1 MKILLTG
8 SKGFIGRNIVELLGD
23 KYEIIEVTRGIK
35 FDINNL
41 NSLLDINDVDIVIH
55 AAAKTFV
62 PDSFIDPYNFYKF
75 NINSSL
81 NVAEYCRIKKIHK
94 LIYLNTYPY
103 GNPNYCP
110 VDEGHRVSLH
120 SPYNKSKYLSEK
132 ILINYL
138 EDVTNVVSLRLFNLY
153 GKHQKHDF
161 LVPHIIKQALEGDNV
176 IVKDLEPKRDYL
188 YIKDMVSLID
198 LIINSKSAYGVYNV
212 GSGESY
218 SVGQV
223 IDLVVDILNKP
234 IKVKASGVRRES
246 EVMDCYADIRKLVKD
261 FGWIKKYSLRSGL
274 TDYIDEIK

>member
-8 SKGFIGRNIVELLGD
+8 SNGFIGRNIVELLGV
-23 KYEIIEVTRGIK
+23 KHEIIEVSRGTK
-35 FDINNL
+35 SDISNL

-55 AAAKTFV
+55 AAAKTFI

-81 NVAEYCRIKKIHK
+81 NVAEYCRVKKIHK

-103 GNPNYCP
+103 GNPDYCP
-110 VDEGHRVSLH
+110 VDEGHRISLH

-132 ILINYL
+132 ILFNYL

-153 GKHQKHDF
+153 GKYQKHDF
-161 LVPHIIKQALEGDNV
+161 IVPHIIKQALESSNV
-176 IVKDLEPKRDYL
+176 VVKDLEPKRDYL

-198 LIINSKSAYGVYNV
+198 IIINSNSANGIYNV
-212 GSGESY
+212 GSGKSF

-223 IDLVVDILNKP
+223 IDIIEDILNKP
-234 IKVKASGVRRES
+234 LNARASNVRRES
-246 EVMDCYADIRKLVKD
+246 EVMDCYADISRLKKD
-261 FGWIKKYSLRSGL
+261 FDWTKQYSLKNGL
-274 TDYIDEIK
+274 TDYIKEIN